1 MKIDLTSGQ
10 FIVIF
15 DLKSSHMESLIA
27 YQENLLAYT
36 DDEFFRFLHKSIPW
50 DQRMIAI
57 KGLRGAG
64 KTTMILQH
72 VKYIAKDKAKSL
84 YVTADHPWF
93 YNHTLLDLADQWY
106 KAGGKVLY
114 IDEVHKY
121 ANWSRELKN
130 IYDGYPG
137 MKVVFTASSALDIYR
152 GESDLSRRVLSF
164 ELSGMSFREY
174 LELAHK
180 IKTPQIELN
189 ELWSNHIE
197 FTRSILDK
205 LDNPLVLFKEYLIS
219 GYLPFTNTNKEVDYL
234 TRLFHVIDS
243 SITHDL
249 AFIQN
254 YSATHA
260 IKIKK
265 LLGVIAE
272 SAPFEPNIAA
282 IAKKLNL
289 GRDTVNNFLQNLQ
302 SAHLL
307 NLVNRP
313 TQGIAALQK
322 PDKIY
327 LENTNLS
334 FALNS
339 NPEIGTIRETFLF
352 NQLKNAG
359 HKVQLADKGD
369 FLINGKQII
378 EVGGKSKS
386 YKQIVNLDDAYIA
399 ADEIEIG
406 FGNKVPL
413 WLFGFL
419 Y

>member
-1 MKIDLTSGQ
+1 
-10 FIVIF
+10 
-15 DLKSSHMESLIA
+15 MEALIA
-27 YQENLLAYT
+27 YQQNLLAYT
-36 DDEFFRFLHKSIPW
+36 EGEFFRFLHNYIPW
-50 DQRMIAI
+50 NQRMIAI

-72 VKYIAKDKAKSL
+72 IKYNSSDAGKSL

-93 YNHTLLDLADQWY
+93 YNHTLLDLADQWH

-121 ANWSRELKN
+121 VNWSRELKN

-152 GESDLSRRVLSF
+152 GESDLSRRILSY

-174 LELAHK
+174 LELAYK
-180 IKTPQIELN
+180 IKIPKVALDELFI
-189 ELWSNHIE
+189 SHIE
-197 FTRSILDK
+197 IAKSIFDK
-205 LDNPLVLFKEYLIS
+205 LQSPLVLFKEYLVR
-219 GYLPFTNTNKEVDYL
+219 GYLPFTETNKENDYL

-243 SITHDL
+243 SITNDL

-254 YSATHA
+254 YSAAHA
-260 IKIKK
+260 VKIKK

-272 SAPFEPNIAA
+272 SAPFEPNIAS

-313 TQGIAALQK
+313 TQGVAALQK

-339 NPEIGTIRETFLF
+339 NPEVGTIRETFFF

-369 FLINGKQII
+369 FLIDGKQYI
-378 EVGGKSKS
+378 EVGGKDKS
-386 YKQIVNLDDAYIA
+386 YKQIKNLEQAYIA

-406 FGNKVPL
+406 FGNKIPL
-413 WLFGFL
+413 WVFGFL

>member
-1 MKIDLTSGQ
+1 
-10 FIVIF
+10 
-15 DLKSSHMESLIA
+15 MESLIA
-27 YQENLLAYT
+27 YQENLLAHT
-36 DDEFFRFLHKSIPW
+36 EGEFFRFLHKTIPW

-72 VKYIAKDKAKSL
+72 IKYVSSDTVKSL
-84 YVTADHPWF
+84 YVTTDHPWF
-93 YNHTLLDLADQWY
+93 YNHTLLDLADQWH

-121 ANWSRELKN
+121 VNWSRELKN

-152 GESDLSRRVLSF
+152 GESDLSRRVLSY

-174 LELAHK
+174 LELAYK
-180 IKTPQIELN
+180 IKIPKIPLH

-197 FTRSILDK
+197 ISRSIRNDLES
-205 LDNPLVLFKEYLIS
+205 PLVVFKEYLVS
-219 GYLPFTNTNKEVDYL
+219 GYLPFTNTNKEMDYL

-243 SITHDL
+243 SISNDL

-254 YSATHA
+254 YSASHA
-260 IKIKK
+260 VKIKK

-272 SAPFEPNIAA
+272 SAPFEPNITS

-369 FLINGKQII
+369 FLINGKQTM

-386 YKQIVNLDDAYIA
+386 NKQILNLEDAYIA

-406 FGNKVPL
+406 FGNKIPL

>member
-1 MKIDLTSGQ
+1 
-10 FIVIF
+10 
-15 DLKSSHMESLIA
+15 MESLIA
-27 YQENLLAYT
+27 YQQNLLAYT
-36 DDEFFRFLHKSIPW
+36 TGEFFRFLHNSIPW

-72 VKYIAKDKAKSL
+72 IKYASTDATKSL

-93 YNHTLLDLADQWY
+93 YNHTLLDLADQWH
-106 KAGGKVLY
+106 KAGGKILY

-121 ANWSRELKN
+121 INWSRELKN
-130 IYDGYPG
+130 IYDGYPS

-152 GESDLSRRVLSF
+152 GESDLSRRVLSY

-174 LELAHK
+174 LELAYQVK
-180 IKTPQIELN
+180 ISSIGLSEL
-189 ELWSNHIE
+189 LSNHIE
-197 FTRSILDK
+197 IAKSIHGK
-205 LDNPLVLFKEYLIS
+205 LESPLVLFKEYLVS
-219 GYLPFTNTNKEVDYL
+219 GYLPFTSINKKADYL
-234 TRLFHVIDS
+234 TRLFHIIDS
-243 SITHDL
+243 SISHDL

-254 YSATHA
+254 YSTTHA
-260 IKIKK
+260 VKIKK

-334 FALNS
+334 FALNT

-369 FLINGKQII
+369 FLINGKQLI
-378 EVGGKSKS
+378 EVGGRHKS
-386 YKQIVNLDDAYIA
+386 YKQIADLKDAYIA

-406 FGNKVPL
+406 FGNKIPL

>member
-1 MKIDLTSGQ
+1 
-10 FIVIF
+10 
-15 DLKSSHMESLIA
+15 MEQLIA

-36 DDEFFRFLHKSIPW
+36 EGKFFRFLHQDIPW
-50 DQRMIAI
+50 NQRMIAI

-64 KTTMILQH
+64 KTTLILQH
-72 VKYIAKDKAKSL
+72 IKYHSTDPAENL

-93 YNHTLLDLADQWY
+93 YTHTLLELADEWH
-106 KAGGKVLY
+106 KAGGKILY

-121 ANWSRELKN
+121 QNWSRELKN

-152 GESDLSRRVLSF
+152 GESDLSRRVLTY
-164 ELSGMSFREY
+164 ELPGMSFREY
-174 LELAHK
+174 LELAH
-180 IKTPQIELN
+180 QIQIPKLTLDELFTNHVAITRSLN
-189 ELWSNHIE
+189 E
-197 FTRSILDK
+197 K
-205 LDNPLVLFKEYLIS
+205 LEHPLVFFKQYLVN
-219 GYLPFTNTNKEVDYL
+219 GYLPFTHTNKETDYL
-234 TRLFHVIDS
+234 TRLYHIIDS
-243 SITHDL
+243 SISHDL
-249 AFIQN
+249 AFIEN
-254 YSATHA
+254 YSTTHA
-260 IKIKK
+260 VKIRK

-307 NLVNRP
+307 NLINRP

-339 NPEIGTIRETFLF
+339 SPEIGTIRETFLF

-359 HKVQLADKGD
+359 HKVQLAEKGD
-369 FLINGKQII
+369 FLIDGKHTI
-378 EVGGKSKS
+378 EAGGKNKT
-386 YKQIVNLDDAYIA
+386 YKQLAGLDQAYIA

-406 FGNKVPL
+406 FAGKIPL

>member
-1 MKIDLTSGQ
+1 
-10 FIVIF
+10 
-15 DLKSSHMESLIA
+15 MESLIA
-27 YQENLLAYT
+27 YQENLLTHT
-36 DDEFFRFLHKSIPW
+36 DGEFFRFLHNKIPW

-72 VKYIAKDKAKSL
+72 IKYNTPNPVKSM
-84 YVTADHPWF
+84 YVSADHPWF
-93 YNHTLLDLADQWY
+93 YNHSLLDLADKWY
-106 KAGGKVLY
+106 KEGGKVLY

-121 ANWSRELKN
+121 VNWSRELKN

-152 GESDLSRRVLSF
+152 GESDLSRRVLSY

-174 LELAHK
+174 LELTYK
-180 IKTPQIELN
+180 IKIPQVSLN
-189 ELWSNHIE
+189 ELLLNHVELI
-197 FTRSILDK
+197 RSFYNK
-205 LDNPLVLFKEYLIS
+205 LESPLVLFKEYLTS
-219 GYLPFTNTNKEVDYL
+219 GYLPFTKTNKETDYL
-234 TRLFHVIDS
+234 TRLYHIIDA
-243 SITHDL
+243 SISHDL

-254 YSATHA
+254 YSTTHA
-260 IKIKK
+260 VKIKK

-307 NLVNRP
+307 NLINRP

-334 FALNS
+334 FALNN

-352 NQLKNAG
+352 NQLKNSG
-359 HKVQLADKGD
+359 HKVQLAEKGD
-369 FLINGKQII
+369 FLIDGKQII
-378 EVGGKSKS
+378 EVGGKNKS
-386 YKQIVNLDDAYIA
+386 YKQIQGIENAYIA
-399 ADEIEIG
+399 SDEIEIG
-406 FGNKVPL
+406 FGNKIPL

>member
-1 MKIDLTSGQ
+1 
-10 FIVIF
+10 
-15 DLKSSHMESLIA
+15 MESLLA
-27 YQENLLAYT
+27 YQQNLLNQL
-36 DDEFFRFLHKSIPW
+36 DGGFLRYLHDIVPW

-72 VKYIAKDKAKSL
+72 IKYFSADNDKSL

-93 YNHTLLDLADQWY
+93 YNHTLFDLADQWH
-106 KAGGKVLY
+106 KAGGTVLY

-121 ANWSRELKN
+121 LNWSRELKN
-130 IYDGYPG
+130 IYDGYPN

-152 GESDLSRRVLSF
+152 GESDLSRRVLTY
-164 ELSGMSFREY
+164 ELTGMSFREY
-174 LELAHK
+174 LELTQGLK
-180 IKTPQIELN
+180 LPIISLEQIFSDHVNQVTNTFHTL
-189 ELWSNHIE
+189 
-197 FTRSILDK
+197 K
-205 LDNPLVLFKEYLIS
+205 NPLALFKEYLVK
-219 GYLPFTNTNKEVDYL
+219 GYLPFTDTNKEADYL
-234 TRLFHVIDS
+234 TRLYHIIDS
-243 SITHDL
+243 SISYDL

-254 YSATHA
+254 YSTTHA
-260 IKIKK
+260 VKIKK
-265 LLGVIAE
+265 LLAVIAE
-272 SAPFEPNIAA
+272 SAPFEPNISA

-289 GRDTVNNFLQNLQ
+289 GRDTVGNFLQNLQ
-302 SAHLL
+302 SARLL

-334 FALNS
+334 YALNS
-339 NPEIGTIRETFLF
+339 NPKIGTIRETFFF

-369 FLINGKQII
+369 FLIGGKQYV
-378 EVGGKSKS
+378 EVGGKDKS
-386 YKQIVNLDDAYIA
+386 YKQIADLDHAYIA

-406 FGNKVPL
+406 FGNKIPL

>member
-1 MKIDLTSGQ
+1 
-10 FIVIF
+10 
-15 DLKSSHMESLIA
+15 MESLIA
-27 YQENLLAYT
+27 YQENLISNT
-36 DDEFFRFLHKSIPW
+36 DGEFFRFLHQSIPW

-72 VKYIAKDKAKSL
+72 IKYFSSDAPKSL

-93 YNHTLLDLADQWY
+93 YTHTLLDLADQWH

-130 IYDGYPG
+130 IYDGYPA

-152 GESDLSRRVLSF
+152 GESDLSRRVLSY

-174 LELAHK
+174 LELAYK
-180 IKTPQIELN
+180 IKTPQIKLAD
-189 ELWSNHIE
+189 LWSNHIE
-197 FTRSILDK
+197 ISRFILDK
-205 LDNPLVLFKEYLIS
+205 LENPLVLFKEYLIS
-219 GYLPFTNTNKEVDYL
+219 GYLPFTKTNNETNYL

-243 SITHDL
+243 SITNDL

-254 YSATHA
+254 YSTTHA

-272 SAPFEPNIAA
+272 SAPFEPNITG

-334 FALNS
+334 FALNG

-369 FLINGKQII
+369 FLINGQEII
-378 EVGGKSKS
+378 EVGGKNKT
-386 YKQIVNLDDAYIA
+386 YKQIAKLEHAYIVS
-399 ADEIEIG
+399 DEIVIG
-406 FGNKVPL
+406 FGNKIPI

>member
-1 MKIDLTSGQ
+1 
-10 FIVIF
+10 
-15 DLKSSHMESLIA
+15 MESLIE

-36 DDEFFRFLHKSIPW
+36 EGEFFRFLHDCVPW
-50 DQRMIAI
+50 NQRMIAI
-57 KGLRGAG
+57 KGLRGVG

-72 VKYIAKDKAKSL
+72 IKYVSTDAAKSL

-93 YNHTLLDLADQWY
+93 YNHTLLDLADQWH
-106 KAGGKVLY
+106 KAGGKLLY

-121 ANWSRELKN
+121 INWSRELKN

-137 MKVVFTASSALDIYR
+137 MRVVFTASSALDIYR
-152 GESDLSRRVLSF
+152 GESDLSRRVLSY
-164 ELSGMSFREY
+164 ELCGMSFREY
-174 LELAHK
+174 LELVHK
-180 IKTPQIELN
+180 LKISPISLN
-189 ELWSNHIE
+189 ELFSNHIE
-197 FTRSILDK
+197 IARAIHTK
-205 LDNPLVLFKEYLIS
+205 LESPLVLFKEYLVS
-219 GYLPFTNTNKEVDYL
+219 GYLPFISTNKETDYL
-234 TRLFHVIDS
+234 TRLFHIIDS

-254 YSATHA
+254 YSTTHA
-260 IKIKK
+260 VKIKR

-272 SAPFEPNIAA
+272 SAPFEPNITA

-334 FALNS
+334 FALNA

-369 FLINGKQII
+369 FLIDGKQII
-378 EVGGKSKS
+378 EVGGKGKS
-386 YKQIVNLDDAYIA
+386 YKQIADLKEAYVA
-399 ADEIEIG
+399 ADDIEIG
-406 FGNKVPL
+406 FGNKIPI

>member
-1 MKIDLTSGQ
+1 
-10 FIVIF
+10 
-15 DLKSSHMESLIA
+15 MESLIE
-27 YQENLLAYT
+27 YQQNLLSHT
-36 DDEFFRFLHKSIPW
+36 EGEFFRFLHNKISW
-50 DQRMIAI
+50 EQRMIAI

-72 VKYIAKDKAKSL
+72 IRYRSADPAKSL

-93 YNHTLLDLADQWY
+93 YNHTLLDLADQWH
-106 KAGGKVLY
+106 KAGGQLLY

-121 ANWSRELKN
+121 KNWSRELKN

-137 MKVVFTASSALDIYR
+137 MKIAFTASSALDIYR
-152 GESDLSRRVLSF
+152 GESDLSRRVLSY
-164 ELSGMSFREY
+164 ELPGMSFREY
-174 LELAHK
+174 LELAHQ
-180 IKTPQIELN
+180 IKVTSFTLN
-189 ELWSNHIE
+189 ELFLNHIE
-197 FTRSILDK
+197 IARSIYGK
-205 LDNPLVLFKEYLIS
+205 LESPLVLFKEYLIK
-219 GYLPFTNTNKEVDYL
+219 GYLPFTHTNKETDYL

-243 SITHDL
+243 SISHDL

-260 IKIKK
+260 VKIKK

-282 IAKKLNL
+282 IARKLNL

-313 TQGIAALQK
+313 MHGIAALQK

-327 LENTNLS
+327 LENTNLC
-334 FALNS
+334 FALNGH
-339 NPEIGTIRETFLF
+339 PEIGTIRETFLF

-359 HKVQLADKGD
+359 HKVGLADKGD
-369 FLINGKQII
+369 FLIDSKHIV
-378 EVGGKSKS
+378 EAGGKNKS
-386 YKQIVNLDDAYIA
+386 YQQISGLENAYIA

-406 FGNKVPL
+406 FGNKIPL

>member
-1 MKIDLTSGQ
+1 MQTL
-10 FIVIF
+10 V
-15 DLKSSHMESLIA
+15 E
-27 YQENLLAYT
+27 YQENLLSYT
-36 DDEFFRFLHKSIPW
+36 EGQFFRFLHDKIPW
-50 DQRMIAI
+50 NQRMIAI

-72 VKYIAKDKAKSL
+72 IKYKSEDADKSL

-93 YNHTLLDLADQWY
+93 YNHTFLDLADQWY
-106 KAGGKVLY
+106 KAGGKRLY

-121 ANWSRELKN
+121 VNWSRELKN

-137 MKVVFTASSALDIYR
+137 MKVAFTASSALDIYR
-152 GESDLSRRVLSF
+152 GESDLSRRVLTY

-174 LELAHK
+174 LELTYQIK
-180 IKTPQIELN
+180 IFPISLSEL
-189 ELWSNHIE
+189 LSNHIE
-197 FTRSILDK
+197 IAKSILAK
-205 LDNPLVLFKEYLIS
+205 LEAPLVKFKEYLIS
-219 GYLPFTNTNKEVDYL
+219 GYLPFTNTNQESDYL
-234 TRLFHVIDS
+234 TRLYHVIDS
-243 SITHDL
+243 SISHDL
-249 AFIQN
+249 AYIQN

-260 IKIKK
+260 VKIKK

-272 SAPFEPNIAA
+272 SAPFEPNITA

-289 GRDTVNNFLQNLQ
+289 GRDTINNFLYNLE

-334 FALNS
+334 YALNN

-352 NQLKNAG
+352 NQLKNAS
-359 HKVQLADKGD
+359 HKVQLAPKGD
-369 FLINGKQII
+369 FLIDAKQVV

-386 YKQIVNLDDAYIA
+386 NKQIADVEQAYIA

-406 FGNKVPL
+406 FGNKIPL

>member
-1 MKIDLTSGQ
+1 M
-10 FIVIF
+10 
-15 DLKSSHMESLIA
+15 
-27 YQENLLAYT
+27 
-36 DDEFFRFLHKSIPW
+36 
-50 DQRMIAI
+50 
-57 KGLRGAG
+57 
-64 KTTMILQH
+64 
-72 VKYIAKDKAKSL
+72 
-84 YVTADHPWF
+84 
-93 YNHTLLDLADQWY
+93 
-106 KAGGKVLY
+106 
-114 IDEVHKY
+114 
-121 ANWSRELKN
+121 
-130 IYDGYPG
+130 
-137 MKVVFTASSALDIYR
+137 
-152 GESDLSRRVLSF
+152 
-164 ELSGMSFREY
+164 
-174 LELAHK
+174 
-180 IKTPQIELN
+180 
-189 ELWSNHIE
+189 
-197 FTRSILDK
+197 
-205 LDNPLVLFKEYLIS
+205 
-219 GYLPFTNTNKEVDYL
+219 
-234 TRLFHVIDS
+234 
-243 SITHDL
+243 
-249 AFIQN
+249 
-254 YSATHA
+254 
-260 IKIKK
+260 
-265 LLGVIAE
+265 IAE
-272 SAPFEPNIAA
+272 SAPFQPNITA

-369 FLINGKQII
+369 FLINGKQTI

-386 YKQIVNLDDAYIA
+386 NKQILNLEDAYIA

-406 FGNKVPL
+406 FANKIPL

>member
-1 MKIDLTSGQ
+1 
-10 FIVIF
+10 
-15 DLKSSHMESLIA
+15 
-27 YQENLLAYT
+27 
-36 DDEFFRFLHKSIPW
+36 
-50 DQRMIAI
+50 MIAI

-72 VKYIAKDKAKSL
+72 IKYVSPDAAKSL

-93 YNHTLLDLADQWY
+93 YNHTLLDLADQWH
-106 KAGGKVLY
+106 KAGGKILY

-121 ANWSRELKN
+121 INWSRELKN

-152 GESDLSRRVLSF
+152 GESDLSRRVLSY

-174 LELAHK
+174 LELAYQVK
-180 IKTPQIELN
+180 ISPIGLN
-189 ELWSNHIE
+189 ELLSNHIE
-197 FTRSILDK
+197 IARSIHGK
-205 LDNPLVLFKEYLIS
+205 LESPLVLFKEYLIS
-219 GYLPFTNTNKEVDYL
+219 GYLPFTSTNKKTDYL
-234 TRLFHVIDS
+234 TRLFHIIDS
-243 SITHDL
+243 SISHDL

-254 YSATHA
+254 YSTTHA
-260 IKIKK
+260 VKIKK

-282 IAKKLNL
+282 IAKRLSL

-307 NLVNRP
+307 NLANRP

-334 FALNS
+334 FALNT

-378 EVGGKSKS
+378 EVGGKHKS
-386 YKQIVNLDDAYIA
+386 YKQIADLKDAYIA

-406 FGNKVPL
+406 FGNKIPL

>member
-1 MKIDLTSGQ
+1 
-10 FIVIF
+10 
-15 DLKSSHMESLIA
+15 MESLIE
-27 YQENLLAYT
+27 YQQNLLAYIEG
-36 DDEFFRFLHKSIPW
+36 EFFRFLHSKIPW

-72 VKYIAKDKAKSL
+72 IKYRSADAARSL

-93 YNHTLLDLADQWY
+93 YNHTLLELADQWH
-106 KAGGKVLY
+106 KAGGKTLY
-114 IDEVHKY
+114 IDEVHNY
-121 ANWSRELKN
+121 INWSRELKN

-137 MKVVFTASSALDIYR
+137 MKVVFTASSALDLYR
-152 GESDLSRRVLSF
+152 GESDLSRRVLSY
-164 ELSGMSFREY
+164 ELPGMSFREY
-174 LELAHK
+174 LELAFEIK
-180 IKTPQIELN
+180 IPPVTLDEL
-189 ELWSNHIE
+189 LLHHIE
-197 FTRSILDK
+197 IAKSAYGQLK
-205 LDNPLVLFKEYLIS
+205 SPLVVFKRYLAS
-219 GYLPFTNTNKEVDYL
+219 GYLPFTHTNKETDYL

-243 SITHDL
+243 SISHDL

-254 YSATHA
+254 YSTTHA
-260 IKIKK
+260 VKIKK

-307 NLVNRP
+307 NLLNRP
-313 TQGIAALQK
+313 THGIAALQK

-334 FALNS
+334 FALNA

-359 HKVQLADKGD
+359 HKVWLADKGD
-369 FLINGKQII
+369 FLIDGKQII
-378 EVGGKSKS
+378 EVGEKSKS
-386 YKQIVNLDDAYIA
+386 YKQIANLQNAYIA

-406 FGNKVPL
+406 FGNKIPL

>member
-1 MKIDLTSGQ
+1 
-10 FIVIF
+10 
-15 DLKSSHMESLIA
+15 MESLIA

-36 DDEFFRFLHKSIPW
+36 EGEFFRFLHNTIPW

-72 VKYIAKDKAKSL
+72 IKYISSDPAKSL

-93 YNHTLLDLADQWY
+93 YNQTLLDLADQWN

-152 GESDLSRRVLSF
+152 GESDLSRRVLSY

-174 LELAHK
+174 LELAYK
-180 IKTPQIELN
+180 IKIPQIALH

-197 FTRSILDK
+197 ISRSIREVLES
-205 LDNPLVLFKEYLIS
+205 PLVIFKEYLVS
-219 GYLPFTNTNKEVDYL
+219 GYLPFTNTNKEMDYL
-234 TRLFHVIDS
+234 TRLFHIIDS
-243 SITHDL
+243 SISNDL

-254 YSATHA
+254 YSASHA
-260 IKIKK
+260 VKIKK

-272 SAPFEPNIAA
+272 SAPFEPNITA

-339 NPEIGTIRETFLF
+339 NPEIGTIKETFLF

-369 FLINGKQII
+369 FLINGKQTI
-378 EVGGKSKS
+378 EVGGKRKS
-386 YKQIVNLDDAYIA
+386 NKQILNLEDAYIA

-406 FGNKVPL
+406 FGNKIPL

>member
-1 MKIDLTSGQ
+1 
-10 FIVIF
+10 
-15 DLKSSHMESLIA
+15 MESLIE

-36 DDEFFRFLHKSIPW
+36 EGEFFRFLHERIPW

-72 VKYIAKDKAKSL
+72 IKYVSPDAAKSL

-93 YNHTLLDLADQWY
+93 YSHTLLDLADQWH
-106 KAGGKVLY
+106 KAGGRILY

-121 ANWSRELKN
+121 INWSRELKN

-152 GESDLSRRVLSF
+152 GESDLSRRVLSY
-164 ELSGMSFREY
+164 ELAGMSFREY
-174 LELAHK
+174 LELVYKLK
-180 IKTPQIELN
+180 IPSIDIN
-189 ELWSNHIE
+189 ELFSNHTEI
-197 FTRSILDK
+197 TRSIQTK
-205 LDNPLVLFKEYLIS
+205 LESPLVLFKEYLVS
-219 GYLPFTNTNKEVDYL
+219 GYLPFTGTNKETDYL
-234 TRLFHVIDS
+234 TRLFHIIDS
-243 SITHDL
+243 SISHDL

-260 IKIKK
+260 VKIKR

-272 SAPFEPNIAA
+272 SAPFEPNITA
-282 IAKKLNL
+282 IAKKLGL

-307 NLVNRP
+307 NLVSRP

-334 FALNS
+334 YALNA

-378 EVGGKSKS
+378 EVGGKGKS
-386 YKQIVNLDDAYIA
+386 YKQIADLKAAYIA
-399 ADEIEIG
+399 ADDIEIG
-406 FGNKVPL
+406 FGNKIPL